1 MVRRYSRVSC
11 SERET
16 VSLPNKCEYSKH
28 PDGDQLII
36 PCLHDHR
43 SSCRVGAAA
52 AACAIRIYGNGI
64 SISLCVAGWR
74 RTAHQM
80 SIDRVADDPRY
91 LQVVTTVQRAEY
103 GSGGSGMDTVVVIGS

>member
-1 MVRRYSRVSC
+1 MRPKVAIDFNPHQIPGKSLWTGGIHVSP
-11 SERET
+11 RET

-52 AACAIRIYGNGI
+52 ATSAIRIYGNGI
-64 SISLCVAGWR
+64 SISLGVSVKEDC
-74 RTAHQM
+74 
-80 SIDRVADDPRY
+80 SADVYR
-91 LQVVTTVQRAEY
+91 
-103 GSGGSGMDTVVVIGS
+103 